1 VFSPYLPLHTNPVAP
16 LSLEGF
22 GFNSNNSTKRL
33 PGFKYTSEN
42 WRTGKTENVF
52 GSTVENKRG
61 HKRGRTQRR
70 IDDCEATGP
79 VVTYLIH
86 HQFTV

>member
-52 GSTVENKRG
+52 GSTVE
-61 HKRGRTQRR
+61 
-70 IDDCEATGP
+70 ATNRAEPSGELMIVKLP
-79 VVTYLIH
+79 DLW
-86 HQFTV
+86 